1 MFWKDFWRRLS
12 KKKPAAPPSGPL
24 PSPKVVDIEA
34 EEPASVE
41 YWVDRLTTRLARL
54 QRFRE
59 LDAPATFIEAEL
71 RLVDKAIAR
80 LGPGRTLSV
89 MREWRELQ
97 RVIDPEAAAKRPSTA
112 GRRYVEPN

>member
-1 MFWKDFWRRLS
+1 MFWKDFWTRLS
-12 KKKPAAPPSGPL
+12 KKKPAPPPSRPR
-24 PSPKVVDIEA
+24 SRPKVADIE
-34 EEPASVE
+34 EEPTSVE

-80 LGPGRTLSV
+80 LGPGRTLSI
-89 MREWRELQ
+89 MREWRDLQ
-97 RVIDPEAAAKRPSTA
+97 RVID
-112 GRRYVEPN
+112 